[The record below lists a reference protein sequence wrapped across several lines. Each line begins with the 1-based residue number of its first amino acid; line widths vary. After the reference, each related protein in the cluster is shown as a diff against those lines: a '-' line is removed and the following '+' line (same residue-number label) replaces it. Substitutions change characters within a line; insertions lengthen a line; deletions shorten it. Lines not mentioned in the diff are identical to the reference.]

1 MKCDKIVVFFK
12 VKVFFKNSILSPFKL
27 NSTILLVSHNNC
39 VVSRERTI
47 RGNHLTSFN
56 YLQTKLFKKF
66 LFLKF
71 Y

>member
-12 VKVFFKNSILSPFKL
+12 VKLFFKNSILSPFKL

-47 RGNHLTSFN
+47 RGNHLTS
-56 YLQTKLFKKF
+56 LII
-66 LFLKF
+66 
-71 Y
+71 